1 MNKHARQRR
10 AAVIGSGVS
19 GLTAAYLLRN
29 RYQVT
34 LYEADGRLG
43 GHAHTHEVATHDDR
57 LLGLDT
63 GFLVHNTRNYPSLIR
78 LFGELGVQTQPA
90 EMSMSVRCQGC
101 GLEYAGS
108 RGLRGLVPAA
118 GALTRPGYLAM
129 LATVPSFYRAARRLV
144 DSGAPD
150 SLTLGEFLAAGRYGP
165 YFTGHFVVPLV
176 AAVWSCSPASALSYP
191 ARYLFEFL
199 DNHGI
204 LSVGRTPTWRTVTGG
219 SKTYVDKIAKELTA
233 VRPGT
238 PVRALRRSGEGVEI
252 VTDDGQAAHFEVA
265 VVAAHPDQALQ
276 LLAEPTKAERE
287 VLGAFRY
294 TRSVTVLHT
303 DENVLPARRSLRSSW
318 NYLLTDC
325 AATADQV
332 HVSYY
337 LNRLQR
343 LAEPVSYLVTL
354 NKTGQVAPGRVLGTM
369 TYSHPLYT
377 PESVAAQRRLPELN
391 SPMLAY
397 AGAYHGWGF
406 HEDGCRS
413 GVAAAAALG
422 VDW

>member
-1 MNKHARQRR
+1 MNNHARQRR

-34 LYEADGRLG
+34 LYEADDRLG

-78 LFGELGVQTQPA
+78 LFGELGVQTQPT
-90 EMSMSVRCQGC
+90 EMSMSVRCRGC

-108 RGLRGLVPAA
+108 RGLRGLVPTAS
-118 GALTRPGYLAM
+118 ALTRPGYLAM
-129 LATVPSFYRAARRLV
+129 LATVPSFYRAA
-144 DSGAPD
+144 
-150 SLTLGEFLAAGRYGP
+150 
-165 YFTGHFVVPLV
+165 
-176 AAVWSCSPASALSYP
+176 
-191 ARYLFEFL
+191 
-199 DNHGI
+199 
-204 LSVGRTPTWRTVTGG
+204 WRTVTGG
-219 SKTYVDKIAKELTA
+219 SKSYVDKIAKELTA

-252 VTDDGQAAHFEVA
+252 VTADGQAGHFDAA
-265 VVAAHPDQALQ
+265 VVATHPDQALQ

-303 DENVLPARRSLRSSW
+303 DESVLPARRSLRSSW

-354 NKTGQVAPGRVLGTM
+354 NKTDQVAPGRVIDTM

-391 SPMLAY
+391 SPTLAY